1 MRGVSS
7 RNLIPMKASV
17 ILRFLVLAVS
27 VCCDA
32 AFFSS
37 MRNSWATKKISRLSK
52 TSSSLEALDLA
63 VVGCGVL
70 GTSLCKQILSQD
82 CDARIVGIT
91 NTKNNHKS
99 IIREVLDDSS
109 NKGRNFSVDT
119 YESAEAKG
127 RKYTNV
133 VFCAPPSGSDDY
145 PASVAGAINKLW
157 IGPEGGGVFVFTS
170 SGGVYAGN
178 NSAIFDVSEKSTL
191 SDVDTNPRTGRLIK
205 AENACLVHGGTV
217 IRLAGL
223 YNINRGAHNYWIE
236 KGEVAGAE
244 NGLINQLHYDDAAS
258 ACFAAVVTDSELVQS
273 QVFLIS
279 DGSPMT
285 RKSICSSALKNALY
299 QQKKMPQFLGNPNN
313 IDTEDP
319 IGKVYRGE
327 FSNQVLSWKPK
338 YSSFDSFM
346 TSKI

>member
-1 MRGVSS
+1 
-7 RNLIPMKASV
+7 MKSSV
-17 ILRFLVLAVS
+17 ILRFLVLTVS

-32 AFFSS
+32 AFFSYT
-37 MRNSWATKKISRLSK
+37 RNSLATKKIGQLSK

-70 GTSLCKQILSQD
+70 GTSLCKQILSLD
-82 CDARIVGIT
+82 CDARIIGIT
-91 NTKNNHKS
+91 NTKNNHES

-109 NKGRNFSVDT
+109 NNCRNFSVDT
-119 YESAEAKG
+119 YKSADTRG
-127 RKYTNV
+127 RKYSNV

-145 PASVAGAINKLW
+145 SADVADAINKLW

-170 SGGVYAGN
+170 SGGVYADDT
-178 NSAIFDVSEKSTL
+178 NSAIFDVNEKSTL
-191 SDVDTNPRTGRLIK
+191 LDVDTNPRAGRLIR
-205 AENACLVHGGTV
+205 AENACLLHGGTV

-258 ACFAAVVTDSELVQS
+258 ACIAAVMTDSELVQS

-299 QQKKMPQFLGNPNN
+299 QQKKMPQFLGNSNN
-313 IDTEDP
+313 IDTADP
-319 IGKVYRGE
+319 VGKVYKEE